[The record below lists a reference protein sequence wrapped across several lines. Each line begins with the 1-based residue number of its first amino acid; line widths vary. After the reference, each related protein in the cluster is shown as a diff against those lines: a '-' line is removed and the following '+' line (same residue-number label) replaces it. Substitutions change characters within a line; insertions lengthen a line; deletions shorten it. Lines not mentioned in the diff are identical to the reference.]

1 MEKWNLVIDVA
12 RCENCNNCVLAAK
25 DEYVG
30 NEFPGYSVPHTSQ
43 GAGVFRIER
52 HVRGAT
58 PMVDA
63 AYVPVACNHCDDAPC
78 IRAAGDNSIRK
89 RADGIV
95 IIDPTLSRGRR
106 DLVDA
111 CPYGAI
117 VWNEQLQLP
126 QQWIFDAHLLDAGAP
141 APRCVAVCPT
151 GAIEA
156 TKIDDG
162 AMQLRARQDGLRVL
176 RPELGT
182 RPRIWYRNLDRVD
195 RDFIGGSV
203 SEARGGVIDCVEGA
217 EVQLERE
224 GAVIATLRTDAFG
237 DFRFDGLERTC
248 SVYRVRVRHAGQEQ
262 ILRVELT
269 NASVFLGEIRFER
282 GD

>member
-30 NEFPGYSVPHTSQ
+30 NEFSGYTAPHAPQ

-78 IRAAGDNSIRK
+78 LRAASDGSIRK

-95 IIDPTLSRGRR
+95 IIDPVLAHGRR
-106 DLVDA
+106 DLVAA

-117 VWNEQLQLP
+117 VWNEERQVP

-156 TKIDDG
+156 AKADDE
-162 AMQLRARQDGLRVL
+162 AMGRRAQREGLRAL
-176 RPELGT
+176 RPELAT
-182 RPRIWYRNLDRVD
+182 KPRVWYRNLDRVD

-203 SEARGGVIDCVEGA
+203 SEVHGGVVDCVEAA
-217 EVQLERE
+217 EVELEHA
-224 GAVIATLRTDAFG
+224 GMVIASTRTDAFG
-237 DFRFDGLERTC
+237 DFRFDGLERAR
-248 SVYRVRVRHAGQEQ
+248 SKYRVRIRHAGQEQ
-262 ILRVELT
+262 ILGVEMI
-269 NASVFLGEIRFER
+269 NESIVLGEIRFER